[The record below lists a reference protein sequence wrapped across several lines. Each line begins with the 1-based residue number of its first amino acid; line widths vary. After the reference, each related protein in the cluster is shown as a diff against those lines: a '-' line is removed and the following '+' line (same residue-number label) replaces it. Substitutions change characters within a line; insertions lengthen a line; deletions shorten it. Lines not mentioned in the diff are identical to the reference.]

1 MLIYLNIYI
10 MSIVVLVKLKYYL
23 VGVFQKIGWC
33 KKSDEEI
40 QFEYFHDIMR
50 EHRRTQAGT
59 VDPMTNTVWPAH
71 KEYRVEFPNGDVSYW
86 DLQQAQG
93 FERNNGAIIGDKGM
107 NSFERVVDTITHD
120 SNSQMIFLLS
130 VVVIII
136 GSSVCY
142 YFYKTKGGSKPEN
155 TSKET
160 LSGKPENT
168 SKETLSGKPEGG
180 AEDGLD
186 DSVKIPEEDMLVED
200 NTPWIDILDKIW
212 DIFL

>member
-1 MLIYLNIYI
+1 M
-10 MSIVVLVKLKYYL
+10 
-23 VGVFQKIGWC
+23 
-33 KKSDEEI
+33 
-40 QFEYFHDIMR
+40 
-50 EHRRTQAGT
+50 
-59 VDPMTNTVWPAH
+59 
-71 KEYRVEFPNGDVSYW
+71 EFPNGDVSYW

-160 LSGKPENT
+160 LSGKPE
-168 SKETLSGKPEGG
+168 GG
-180 AEDGLD
+180 AEGGLD
-186 DSVKIPEEDMLVED
+186 DSVKISDGSMLEEN
-200 NTPWIDILDKIW
+200 NTTLINLFDR
-212 DIFL
+212 F

>member
-1 MLIYLNIYI
+1 M
-10 MSIVVLVKLKYYL
+10 
-23 VGVFQKIGWC
+23 
-33 KKSDEEI
+33 
-40 QFEYFHDIMR
+40 
-50 EHRRTQAGT
+50 
-59 VDPMTNTVWPAH
+59 
-71 KEYRVEFPNGDVSYW
+71 EFPNGDVSYW

-200 NTPWIDILDKIW
+200 NTPWIDILDKLW

>member
-1 MLIYLNIYI
+1 
-10 MSIVVLVKLKYYL
+10 
-23 VGVFQKIGWC
+23 
-33 KKSDEEI
+33 
-40 QFEYFHDIMR
+40 
-50 EHRRTQAGT
+50 
-59 VDPMTNTVWPAH
+59 
-71 KEYRVEFPNGDVSYW
+71 VEFPNGDVSYW

-180 AEDGLD
+180 AEGGLD
-186 DSVKIPEEDMLVED
+186 DSVKISDGSMLEEN
-200 NTPWIDILDKIW
+200 NTTLINLFDR
-212 DIFL
+212 F

>member
-1 MLIYLNIYI
+1 M
-10 MSIVVLVKLKYYL
+10 
-23 VGVFQKIGWC
+23 
-33 KKSDEEI
+33 
-40 QFEYFHDIMR
+40 
-50 EHRRTQAGT
+50 
-59 VDPMTNTVWPAH
+59 
-71 KEYRVEFPNGDVSYW
+71 EFPNGDVSYW

-160 LSGKPENT
+160 LSGKPE
-168 SKETLSGKPEGG
+168 GG

-200 NTPWIDILDKIW
+200 NTPWIDILDKLW